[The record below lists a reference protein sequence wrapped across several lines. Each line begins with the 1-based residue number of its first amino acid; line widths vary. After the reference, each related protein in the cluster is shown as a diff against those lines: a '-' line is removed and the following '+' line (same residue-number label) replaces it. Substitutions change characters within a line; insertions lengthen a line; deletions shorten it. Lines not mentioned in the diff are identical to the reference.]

1 MFAHCELLCLGART
15 TVRATV
21 AIANHGSLSYVRGG
35 VCLRVC
41 VCVCVCVCLYVCV
54 CLCLCVC
61 VCVCAH
67 VCVCVCVCVC
77 VWSLGMAAE
86 QVTVNLILLFV
97 GPTIFGLQPVPG
109 DTVQTELNR
118 EINRTIVFN
127 TFVFMQ
133 LFNEINC
140 RRIEQSTCVCGVGCV
155 WGGVCG
161 VCGGC
166 LLVYL
171 CLFMCAC
178 GSAYECMY
186 VCVKH
191 AGLGLTGGRLGCRTE
206 RV

>member
-140 RRIEQSTCVCGVGCV
+140 RRIEQSTCVCVCGG
-155 WGGVCG
+155 GGVCLLG
-161 VCGGC
+161 VYVC
-166 LLVYL
+166 LCVRVGLPMNV
-171 CLFMCAC
+171 
-178 GSAYECMY
+178 CM
-186 VCVKH
+186 CVKH
-191 AGLGLTGGRLGCRTE
+191 AGLVLTGGRLGCRTE